1 MTMLASTRLLL
12 KNELDIVSRWVHP
25 TVSRLTNSL
34 YSVAD
39 QALLSAINFSIGMY
53 FVHFSTKDEY
63 GLYALSYG
71 IITLVISFAGALI
84 MTPMTVSYADR
95 PIEQRESYCASML
108 IGQYGIFLPAIALML
123 LVVGSLYQAG
133 VMDLDT
139 TRLATVIGI
148 AAVGGMLWEFS
159 RRYYYLRLQPGT
171 VLRWDI
177 YYASMMAIGLLT
189 AMYFN
194 LRSMHWW
201 IFVIYGLAATGT
213 GLWALS
219 ESELARPSGSR
230 QVWES
235 VRESWGHGRWTL
247 GGVLVT
253 WVQNQSFVYFLAVF
267 ADLASVADANAARL
281 LVAPLMLVN
290 SGLTNVLLPRLVLL
304 RSEERYTE
312 AEQLAR
318 RLMWVIAGI
327 FVLYTALIVSAEERL
342 TRLVLGDAYTGL
354 ESFIVAWAVVNLLTA
369 LRGNTSILL
378 QVFKAFRTI
387 TLANI
392 SSAIVVVVLTWPLM
406 YYFGVLGSI
415 AAVALGEIILV
426 VLLRSG
432 FAHIRRTYAS

>member
-1 MTMLASTRLLL
+1 MFASTRLLF
-12 KNELDIVSRWVHP
+12 KSELGMVGRWVRP
-25 TVSRLTNSL
+25 ALSRSSASL
-34 YSVAD
+34 CSVAD
-39 QALLSAINFSIGMY
+39 QALLSATNFSIGMY

-71 IITLVISFAGALI
+71 VITLVISFAGALI
-84 MTPMTVSYADR
+84 MTPMTVNYADR
-95 PIEQRESYCASML
+95 PIEQRESYCTSML
-108 IGQYGIFLPAIALML
+108 VGQYAIFLPAIALVL
-123 LVVGSLYQAG
+123 LAVGCLYQAG
-133 VMDLDT
+133 VLDLDT
-139 TRLATVIGI
+139 TRLATVLGI

-177 YYASMMAIGLLT
+177 CYASMMAIGLVT
-189 AMYFN
+189 AMYSN

-201 IFVIYGLAATGT
+201 IFVIYGLATAGT

-219 ESELARPSGSR
+219 ESELARPSDSR
-230 QVWES
+230 QVWDS

-304 RSEERYTE
+304 RSEERYIE
-312 AEQLAR
+312 AEQLAH
-318 RLMWVIAGI
+318 RLMWMIAGI
-327 FVLYTALIVSAEERL
+327 FVLYTALVVLADGRL
-342 TRLVLGDAYTGL
+342 TSLVLGDTYTGL
-354 ESFIVAWAVVNLLTA
+354 ESFIVAWAAVNLLTA

-392 SSAIVVVVLTWPLM
+392 GSAVVVLILTWPLM
-406 YYFGVLGSI
+406 YYYGVLGSI

-432 FAHIRRTYAS
+432 FARVRRTYAG